1 MSLSGSGSGSGS
13 DFPDPTGSGSGFGS
27 YISDPDLNIIVQILV
42 KLSNKMIANSKIN
55 TVFKFYL
62 LKELYFEIER
72 KKNNFIE
79 KFYNYKR

>member
-1 MSLSGSGSGSGS
+1 MSFFGS
-13 DFPDPTGSGSGFGS
+13 GSGSGFGS
-27 YISDPDLNIIVQILV
+27 YISDPDLNIILQILV